1 MIFEF
6 LQILIIAFLTMLVAT
21 GFFYECMC
29 LLLRFTS
36 NFKFSPRSLLY
47 TLMTG
52 IFLAHGLTIT
62 LYAMIYWMLVHWFG
76 YEQLSGLVNN
86 HYLSYLYYSATT
98 YSSLGVGD
106 VFSAGGLRFITGLQ
120 AINGLILIAWSA
132 TITYFSIQKM
142 WKKHDVKYR
151 I

>member
-29 LLLRFTS
+29 LLLRFIS
-36 NFKFSPRSLLY
+36 HFKFSPRGLLY
-47 TLMTG
+47 TLITG
-52 IFLAHGLTIT
+52 FFLAHGLTII

-132 TITYFSIQKM
+132 TVAYFSIQKM
-142 WKKHDVKYR
+142 WFCSK
-151 I
+151 